1 MATAFSPEDIPEIWY
16 STPDLSF
23 LMKAKVAA
31 LDIDSQK
38 TTLPV
43 LAITTTKP
51 GSVDDAEGET
61 RHPTGRVSLGFEE
74 DGRVKVKVSGDCEV
88 EL

>member
-1 MATAFSPEDIPEIWY
+1 M
-16 STPDLSF
+16 
-23 LMKAKVAA
+23 MKANVAA
-31 LDIDSQK
+31 LEIDSQK

-43 LAITTTKP
+43 LAITTTSP

-61 RHPTGRVSLGFEE
+61 RHPTGRASLGFEE

>member
-1 MATAFSPEDIPEIWY
+1 MATTFSLDDIPEIMY
-16 STPDLSF
+16 STPDLSL
-23 LMKAKVAA
+23 LMKANVAA
-31 LDIDSQK
+31 LEMDSQK
-38 TTLPV
+38 MTLPV

-51 GSVDDAEGET
+51 GSVDEAEGET
-61 RHPTGRVSLGFEE
+61 RHPTGRASLGFEE

>member
-1 MATAFSPEDIPEIWY
+1 M
-16 STPDLSF
+16 
-23 LMKAKVAA
+23 
-31 LDIDSQK
+31 
-38 TTLPV
+38 

-61 RHPTGRVSLGFEE
+61 RHPTGRASLGFEE